1 MPLTASQPFIFTGC
15 VEVRQALDHRATD
28 ERELAERLA
37 VVNPFEFASL
47 EHLREELASIIHDH
61 LRRLSAVP
69 RVEFGEPFYFQQ
81 SHIVEVSLGAGA
93 NTLAEFR
100 AGLASVDASA
110 IYFHMV
116 EARARLGRRAGDF
129 AEWIRIDDYRRV
141 APPGVV
147 DIILTLAERV
157 RGRRFLHL
165 SGGRFGSGPA
175 EILQTLVP
183 MMSDLGIDAAWEITG
198 GDPGFYA
205 TAATLQAALRGSER
219 VLTDEALDHF
229 IEMNRVNAK
238 KLALDADLVLVH
250 DVQPA
255 TLVEHRASR
264 GRWVWA
270 CHFDASRPQRR
281 AWTFFRPFVNQY
293 DAAVFALPS
302 FSRRL
307 GVPKYVIHPSIDP
320 LSEKN
325 RELAQSD
332 PDVLVRELPP
342 DASLQIN
349 ALQRAATIVL
359 QKSVRE
365 SFGLGAAE
373 AMWKGKPVIGGFVGG
388 LPQQIVYDVT
398 GYLVSSVEG
407 AAFRLR
413 HLLNAPEL
421 IARMGAAGREHVRRS
436 FLITRHLVDYM
447 ALLIHLTR

>member
-1 MPLTASQPFIFTGC
+1 MI
-15 VEVRQALDHRATD
+15 
-28 ERELAERLA
+28 
-37 VVNPFEFASL
+37 
-47 EHLREELASIIHDH
+47 
-61 LRRLSAVP
+61 
-69 RVEFGEPFYFQQ
+69 RVE
-81 SHIVEVSLGAGA
+81 
-93 NTLAEFR
+93 
-100 AGLASVDASA
+100 
-110 IYFHMV
+110 
-116 EARARLGRRAGDF
+116 
-129 AEWIRIDDYRRV
+129 DYRRV

-147 DIILTLAERV
+147 DIVLRLAEKV

-175 EILQTLVP
+175 EILRTMVP
-183 MMSDLGIDAAWEITG
+183 MMADLGIDAAWEITG

-205 TAATLQAALRGSER
+205 TATTLQAALRGSER

-229 IEMNRVNAK
+229 TEMNRVNAK
-238 KLALDADLVLVH
+238 KLALEADLVVVH

-255 TLVEHRASR
+255 TLVAHRPAR
-264 GRWVWA
+264 GRWVWG

-293 DAAVFALPS
+293 DAAIFALPG

-325 RELAQSD
+325 RELTSREVTSVLRTLSVPQDKPLLVQIGPFTPDEDPVGVVNAYRLVKKHHDVRLVLAGTSAGEPDSLLAELREAAQND
-332 PDVLVRELPP
+332 ADVLVRELPP

-398 GYLVSSVEG
+398 GYVVSSVEG

-447 ALLIHLTR
+447 ALLIHLTQ